1 MPWKQQGGGGGGG
14 PWGSGPTG
22 GGAQPPDLD
31 EILRQGQEKFK
42 GMMPGGIGGKTGISL
57 IALLVLIG
65 LIYASFYRVEPGEVG
80 VRLLFGEYTDPT
92 TPPGGHFWFPAPIG
106 GVITPNVER
115 TNEIS
120 IGFRG
125 AGGAGRTSV
134 TRDVPEESLMLTGD
148 QNIIDIDF
156 VVQWRIK
163 SAKDFLFNIRDP
175 ASTVKLAAESSI
187 REVVGQTPLEDALA
201 GKRSEV
207 ETKTKDLL
215 QQILDN
221 YGAGVFVVDV
231 KMQKV
236 EPPKAVIDAFDDVQR
251 ARQDKEREQNEADAY
266 ANDILPK
273 AQGEAARL
281 VQEAT
286 AYREQLIKEAE
297 GEAKRFLSVYEA
309 YKGNKAVTT
318 KRLYLER
325 MQEVL
330 KDANKVIID
339 NSKGGQGVVP
349 YLPLPEI
356 QKRSS
361 AGQTGG
367 GS

>member
-1 MPWKQQGGGGGGG
+1 MPWKQQGGGGDRGG

-31 EILRQGQEKFK
+31 EILRKGQEKFK
-42 GMMPGGIGGKTGISL
+42 GMMPGGMGSKTGIGL
-57 IALLVLIG
+57 IGLLVL
-65 LIYASFYRVEPGEVG
+65 LAMIYSSFYRVQPGEVG
-80 VRLLFGEYTDPT
+80 VQLLFGEYIDPPT
-92 TPPGGHFWFPAPIG
+92 GPGGHFWWPAPVG
-106 GVITPNVER
+106 SVITPNVER
-115 TNEIS
+115 TNEIT
-120 IGFRG
+120 IGYRG
-125 AGGAGRTSV
+125 GGGRNSV
-134 TRDVPEESLMLTGD
+134 NRDVPEESLMLTGD

-156 VVQWRIK
+156 VVQWRIS
-163 SAKDFLFNIRDP
+163 SASDFLFNIRDP
-175 ASTVKLAAESSI
+175 AATVKLAAESAI

-201 GKRSEV
+201 GKRTEV
-207 ETKTKDLL
+207 ETKTRDLL
-215 QQILDN
+215 TQILN
-221 YGAGVFVVDV
+221 TYGAGVDVVDV

-236 EPPKAVIDAFDDVQR
+236 EPPQAVIDAFDDVQR
-251 ARQDKEREQNEADAY
+251 AKQDKEREQNEADAY
-266 ANDILPK
+266 SNDILPK

-309 YKGNKAVTT
+309 YTGNKAVTT

-330 KDANKVIID
+330 KASNKIIID
-339 NSKGGQGVVP
+339 TSKGGQGVVP

-356 QKRSS
+356 QKRSKAVQS
-361 AGQTGG
+361 GG

>member
-1 MPWKQQGGGGGGG
+1 MPWKQQGGGGGG
-14 PWGSGPTG
+14 GPTG

-31 EILRQGQEKFK
+31 EILRKGQEKFK
-42 GMMPGGIGGKTGISL
+42 GMMPGGLGGKAGISL
-57 IALLVLIG
+57 IALLVVIA
-65 LIYASFYRVEPGEVG
+65 LIYSSFYRVQPGEVG
-80 VRLLFGEYTDPT
+80 VQLLFGEYIDPPT
-92 TPPGGHFWFPAPIG
+92 GPGGHFWWPSPVG
-106 GVITPNVER
+106 SVITPNVER

-120 IGFRG
+120 IGFRS
-125 AGGAGRTSV
+125 AGGVGHSAA

-163 SAKDFLFNIRDP
+163 SARDFLFNIRDP
-175 ASTVKLAAESSI
+175 AATVKLAAESAI
-187 REVVGQTPLEDALA
+187 REIVGQTPLEDALA
-201 GKRSEV
+201 GKRTEV

-215 QQILDN
+215 LQILDS
-221 YGAGVFVVDV
+221 YGAGVDVVDI

-251 ARQDKEREQNEADAY
+251 AKQDKEREQNEADAY

-330 KDANKVIID
+330 KASNKIIID
-339 NSKGGQGVVP
+339 NSKCGQGVVP

-361 AGQTGG
+361 AGQSGG